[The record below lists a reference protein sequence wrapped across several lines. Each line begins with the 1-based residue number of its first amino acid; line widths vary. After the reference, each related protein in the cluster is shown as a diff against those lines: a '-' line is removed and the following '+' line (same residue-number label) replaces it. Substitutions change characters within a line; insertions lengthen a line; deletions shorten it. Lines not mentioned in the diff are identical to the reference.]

1 VAKCTIPISIDPL
14 FGLFMPLSAPPSM
27 EKEHEEIWQLLLRIQ
42 HLSGKTGSIAEK
54 LAKDLKAHID
64 KEESLALPLLG
75 ILRDIADGKLKN
87 GVAKRASLLG
97 YKLEKEYLGMLH
109 GHKEMYKILERLKR
123 VGAEE
128 GHLTAVRFAEALEAH
143 SKQEEEV
150 LYPAAIVAGQMAS
163 KRTRSKTA
171 VQT

>member
-1 VAKCTIPISIDPL
+1 
-14 FGLFMPLSAPPSM
+14 M
-27 EKEHEEIWQLLLRIQ
+27 
-42 HLSGKTGSIAEK
+42 AEK
-54 LAKDLKAHID
+54 LAKDLQVHID

-97 YKLEKEYLGMLH
+97 SRFEKEYPGMLH
-109 GHKEMYKILERLKR
+109 GHKELLKFLERLKK

-163 KRTRSKTA
+163 KRARFKS
-171 VQT
+171 